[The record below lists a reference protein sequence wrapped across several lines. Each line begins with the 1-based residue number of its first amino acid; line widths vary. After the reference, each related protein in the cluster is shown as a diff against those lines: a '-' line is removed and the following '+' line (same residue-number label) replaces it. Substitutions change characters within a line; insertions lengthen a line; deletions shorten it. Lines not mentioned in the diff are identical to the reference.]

1 MVIDE
6 SGAGEN
12 RVGEKEGTSGALVL
26 IVAFAWATL
35 ALGGYFLM
43 LRSVVLK
50 H

>member
-1 MVIDE
+1 MVVDK
-6 SGAGEN
+6 SGMGETK
-12 RVGEKEGTSGALVL
+12 VSEKEGTSGALVL

-43 LRSVVLK
+43 LKWALLK